1 MATGEGRSGR
11 GPAILLAVL
20 RVLRHVQQTT
30 TLSSRI
36 DRAGIVDP
44 DGVRYPPITLIG
56 IARDRKQHV
65 SIDRDASTSQ
75 TTTDPLAQFVSVE
88 EGIHRPTFSSNGR
101 PRVVIVGG
109 GFAGLNAAKELA
121 DAPVRITM
129 IDRRNHHL
137 FAPLLYQVATAQ
149 LSPAD
154 IAQPIRGIL
163 RRQKNLSVLLAEV
176 TAIEASEKRVRLAD
190 GSIAE
195 YDYLIVAAGATHSY
209 FGNDHWAPLAPG
221 LKTIEDA
228 LTIRRRILLAFE
240 DAERETDP
248 VVRQAMLTFVVVGGG
263 PTGVELAGAIG
274 ELANHTLTRD
284 FDDIDPRDAQ
294 IYLLEG
300 LPRILPMFD
309 EKLSERATDDL
320 ARFGVRV
327 RTDSLVTAIDAEGVT
342 VGDDTILTR
351 NVFWAAGVSASTV
364 TRSMSDVAELDRAG
378 RVPVERE
385 LHIAGHPELF
395 VIGDAAAVKD
405 QFGKPL
411 PGVAPVAIQEAKWV
425 AGNIKA
431 ALNGNAYRPFMY
443 EDRGSLAT
451 IGRNRAIADIKGVR
465 FAGYPAFLAW
475 ALVHIAQLIGFRNRV
490 MVGLTW
496 AFNYFTYRRGARLI
510 TGELERERARDEAA
524 RGAD

>member
-1 MATGEGRSGR
+1 M
-11 GPAILLAVL
+11 
-20 RVLRHVQQTT
+20 
-30 TLSSRI
+30 
-36 DRAGIVDP
+36 
-44 DGVRYPPITLIG
+44 
-56 IARDRKQHV
+56 
-65 SIDRDASTSQ
+65 SIDRDASTTQ

-88 EGIHRPTFSSNGR
+88 EGIHRPTFSSRGR

-109 GFAGLNAAKELA
+109 GFAGLNVAKELA
-121 DAPVRITM
+121 EAPVQITM

-163 RRQKNLSVLLAEV
+163 RRQKNLSVLLGEV
-176 TAIEASEKRVRLAD
+176 TAVEASEKRVRLAD
-190 GSIAE
+190 GSMVE
-195 YDYLIVAAGATHSY
+195 YDYLVLAAGATHSY
-209 FGNDHWAPLAPG
+209 FGNDHWASLAPG

-248 VVRQAMLTFVVVGGG
+248 ARRQALLTFIVVGGG

-309 EKLSERATDDL
+309 EKLSERATEDL
-320 ARFGVRV
+320 GRFGVRV
-327 RTDSLVTAIDAEGVT
+327 RTDSLVTAIDDDGVT
-342 VGDDTILTR
+342 VGGERIPTH
-351 NVFWAAGVSASTV
+351 NVFWAAGVSASKV
-364 TRSMSDVAELDRAG
+364 TRSLADVAELDRAG

-385 LHIAGHPELF
+385 LHVAGHPELF
-395 VIGDAAAVKD
+395 VIGDAAAAKD
-405 QFGKPL
+405 QNGKPL
-411 PGVAPVAIQEAKWV
+411 PGVAPVAIQEAVWV

-443 EDRGSLAT
+443 NDRGSLAT

-475 ALVHIAQLIGFRNRV
+475 ALVHIAQLIGFRNRI

-510 TGELERERARDEAA
+510 TGELERERERDAAA
-524 RGAD
+524 RAAD